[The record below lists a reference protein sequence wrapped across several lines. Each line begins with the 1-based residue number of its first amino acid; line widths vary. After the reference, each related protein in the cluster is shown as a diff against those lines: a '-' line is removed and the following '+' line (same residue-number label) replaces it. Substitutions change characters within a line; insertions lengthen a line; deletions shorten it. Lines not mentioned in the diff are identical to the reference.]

1 MLSEVYDRENMK
13 KTSVFEWHEWF
24 RVRKKNVEDVENN
37 GSQNHA
43 HLMKV

>member
-1 MLSEVYDRENMK
+1 MLSEAYDTETMK
-13 KTSVFEWHEWF
+13 KTSVFEWHEWC
-24 RVRKKNVEDVENN
+24 RVCQENVEDVGSS